1 KTEISG
7 TNKAKCKSTV
17 CDKSVITKG
26 DVRLGTWVEIKG
38 HGSFQWRH
46 WGCVTAKVIS
56 NLKEAALDTNGEFTT
71 DLVDGFPDLD
81 AETQEKVRSAIEAG
95 NVADEDWKG
104 APGGNL
110 PNPPKAKKSSAE
122 DNEDNDSEEAE

>member
-1 KTEISG
+1 METLVSFNSSPKPQRNIEIPTQFPNHIS
-7 TNKAKCKSTV
+7 NSHNL
-17 CDKSVITKG
+17 
-26 DVRLGTWVEIKG
+26 R
-38 HGSFQWRH
+38 
-46 WGCVTAKVIS
+46 GCVTAKVIS